1 MPFMAASEEKL
12 QMKLCRWGSILT
24 SRKKKKNQNQT
35 KNNETKKTLQIK
47 YWDVI
52 KPTHLKAAF
61 LPHKTNKETAS

>member
-1 MPFMAASEEKL
+1 M
-12 QMKLCRWGSILT
+12 QMGINSNFQ
-24 SRKKKKNQNQT
+24 KKKKNQNQT